1 METSPLNCKE
11 WEEEEG
17 IIPKEILGYC
27 GDRMEVDWDKI
38 TKIH

>member
-1 METSPLNCKE
+1 MATSPLNRKE

-17 IIPKEILGYC
+17 IIPKEILGCC

-38 TKIH
+38 TKIP